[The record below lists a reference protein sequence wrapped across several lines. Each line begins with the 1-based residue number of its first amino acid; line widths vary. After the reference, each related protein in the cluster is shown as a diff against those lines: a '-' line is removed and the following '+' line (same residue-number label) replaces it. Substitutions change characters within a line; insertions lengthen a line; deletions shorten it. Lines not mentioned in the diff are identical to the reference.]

1 MTGASRDPGT
11 SANFRYTTSTDMT
24 SWPDLPGPGQPT
36 ELPVRAPPTLT
47 AALGVPAGSLRW
59 IALQHDPAGEGC
71 VWCDDAET
79 FHSAD
84 AAVWQTFTA
93 SRVMGPLLAPYDLGE
108 PGRRGEHWLL
118 CDPLLNR
125 LRVGM
130 SDDVMAL
137 LRDQRPVSP
146 RQFMTALMGSERAAE
161 AALKPPPRSVDQ
173 DPPTEAQRR
182 EMHVDLLEVWLKL
195 QEHDDA

>member
-79 FHSAD
+79 FCACD
-84 AAVWQTFTA
+84 ACRA
-93 SRVMGPLLAPYDLGE
+93 LANVP
-108 PGRRGEHWLL
+108 
-118 CDPLLNR
+118 
-125 LRVGM
+125 
-130 SDDVMAL
+130 
-137 LRDQRPVSP
+137 
-146 RQFMTALMGSERAAE
+146 
-161 AALKPPPRSVDQ
+161 
-173 DPPTEAQRR
+173 
-182 EMHVDLLEVWLKL
+182 
-195 QEHDDA
+195 

>member
-1 MTGASRDPGT
+1 VR
-11 SANFRYTTSTDMT
+11 
-24 SWPDLPGPGQPT
+24 SWPELPGPGQPI
-36 ELPVRAPPTLT
+36 ELPVRAPPTLI
-47 AALGVPAGSLRW
+47 AALGVRVSGLGW

-71 VWCDDAET
+71 VWCDDGET

-118 CDPLLNR
+118 CEPLFAH

-137 LRDQRPVSP
+137 LRHQRPVSP
-146 RQFMTALMGSERAAE
+146 RQFLAVLMGSERAAE

-173 DPPTEAQRR
+173 DPPTRAQRR
-182 EMHVDLLEVWLKL
+182 EMNVDLLEVWLKL
-195 QEHDDA
+195 QERDNA